1 LQFGASLVDM
11 SHVQVHPTGLI
22 DPASPAALSKI
33 LGPETLRGSGG
44 ILVTRN
50 GRRFANELGTR
61 GYLTKSIFELGDD
74 HPHRLESGRVQKTAL
89 VILNRKVL

>member
-1 LQFGASLVDM
+1 MQ
-11 SHVQVHPTGLI
+11 HVQVHPTGLI

-44 ILVTRN
+44 ILVTRS

-61 GYLTKSIFELGDD
+61 GYLTQSIFDHGDD
-74 HPHRLESGRVQKTAL
+74 HAHRLESGRVQKTAFI
-89 VILNRKVL
+89 ILNRKVCIIVSRRL